1 MPRGIST
8 DNRKGENKMK
18 RNTMLAILALATA
31 FVCSAEDD
39 NSDEKIKRLIV
50 GSNFYIDN
58 PDASY
63 RMFMNAR
70 RRCGTDTNRFARL
83 LAEVAQTNNN
93 WVAQDAI
100 SSLGVYGT
108 SAQLPF
114 LYSMATNEQHGATAV
129 KSILRL
135 EGVTSNSVDV
145 TGMYLSMTNIIQRDR
160 SEICSFFFNAVK
172 TSDVSAA
179 LKERGECVAL
189 RYAGTA
195 NLYFRRMDEAMISTE
210 PAYRLSKRRLAVL
223 RSAYEL
229 GVSQYQIAYVTNA
242 INELVAYPEADLPE

>member
-1 MPRGIST
+1 
-8 DNRKGENKMK
+8 MK
-18 RNTMLAILALATA
+18 RNAIFAFLALATA

-114 LYSMATNEQHGATAV
+114 LYSMATNELHGVSAV

>member
-1 MPRGIST
+1 M
-8 DNRKGENKMK
+8 MK
-18 RNTMLAILALATA
+18 RNAMVAILALATA

-114 LYSMATNEQHGATAV
+114 LYSMATNELHGVSAV

>member
-1 MPRGIST
+1 M
-8 DNRKGENKMK
+8 MK
-18 RNTMLAILALATA
+18 RNAIFAFLTLAVAS
-31 FVCSAEDD
+31 VCPAEDD

>member
-1 MPRGIST
+1 
-8 DNRKGENKMK
+8 MK
-18 RNTMLAILALATA
+18 KIVMSMMLGMIA
-31 FVCSAEDD
+31 CSAQSDAVSDD
-39 NSDEKIKRLIV
+39 EIRDMVVHS
-50 GSNFYIDN
+50 GFYIDN
-58 PDASY
+58 GRAAKEEFIGAKDLCA
-63 RMFMNAR
+63 
-70 RRCGTDTNRFARL
+70 GDTNRFARIL
-83 LAEVAQTNNN
+83 CELAQTNHLRI
-93 WVAQDAI
+93 ADRMI
-100 SSLGVYGT
+100 RCLGRHGT

-114 LYSMATNEQHGATAV
+114 LYSMATNEQHGVSAV

-223 RSAYEL
+223 RSAYGL
-229 GVSQYQIAYVTNA
+229 GVSRYQIAYVTNA